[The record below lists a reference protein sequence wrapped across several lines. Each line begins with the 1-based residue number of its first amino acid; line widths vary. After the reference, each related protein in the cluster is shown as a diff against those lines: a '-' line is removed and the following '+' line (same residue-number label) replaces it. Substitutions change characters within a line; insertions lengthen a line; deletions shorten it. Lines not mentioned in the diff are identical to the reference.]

1 MKMLHYHNLWNTA
14 KASIKKEIQS
24 LKGCQ
29 LKNKERQ
36 EVFNLGCYKYYRTI
50 IKKQKEKKTNEK

>member
-1 MKMLHYHNLWNTA
+1 MIMKMLHYHNLWNTA

-29 LKNKERQ
+29 LKNKERK
-36 EVFNLGCYKYYRTI
+36 EVLSLGCYKSTE
-50 IKKQKEKKTNEK
+50 Q